1 MAPGGPG
8 RRRFLG
14 ASSRCKRHLCCRTS
28 DPMPVAVVGIGHTTY
43 SRNSGRTT
51 LAMAVE
57 ACRSALDDAG
67 LAVHDVDGM
76 LTFLANDSAH
86 PIDVSWALGC
96 DELTFSNAV
105 LGGGN
110 LVADCVAT
118 AAAVIEAGTCR
129 AVLIYRSLNGRSGH
143 RFGTITGP
151 VAVADEWQ
159 FSAPHGFLIPPQ
171 LFAMWAR
178 RHQAVYGTTSE
189 DLGQIAITQR
199 AHAVKNPHAISRQ
212 PLTMEQYLA
221 GRWINEPFRVY
232 DCSYEV
238 DGAVA
243 ILITAADVTAD
254 TAQAPVWLVGSS
266 NSQSGAGWTG
276 WDDMTSMYARTAGPR
291 LWNRTGLTAQDMDVA
306 LMYDC
311 FTYTVMATMEGYG
324 FCPPGDVGQF
334 FAEGR
339 ATYGGDVVVN
349 PHGGLLSEGYLHGL
363 NHHYEAALQL
373 RGQAGVRQVE
383 AARLALVTAGGGPYG
398 GANIYSRDR
407 P

>member
-1 MAPGGPG
+1 MA
-8 RRRFLG
+8 
-14 ASSRCKRHLCCRTS
+14 T
-28 DPMPVAVVGIGHTTY
+28 AVVGIGRTPYT
-43 SRNSGRTT
+43 RNSGRTT
-51 LAMAVE
+51 LAMAVD
-57 ACRSALDDAG
+57 ACRQALDDAG
-67 LAVHDVDGM
+67 LKVSDVDGM
-76 LTFLANDSAH
+76 LTFMANDSAH
-86 PIDVSWALGC
+86 PVDVSWALGC
-96 DELTFSNAV
+96 DELAWSNAV

-118 AAAVIEAGTCR
+118 AAAVIEAGTCK

-171 LFAMWAR
+171 FFAMWAR

-199 AHAVKNPHAISRQ
+199 AHAVNNPHAISRQ

-243 ILITAADVTAD
+243 ILITAADVAAD
-254 TAQAPVWLVGSS
+254 TAQPPMWLVGSS

-373 RGQAGVRQVE
+373 RGHAGVRQVDE
-383 AARLALVTAGGGPYG
+383 AKLALVTAGGGPYG